1 MYGCSANFLER
12 KARDSEFYYAIQL
25 DEERGCRSIF
35 WCDAR
40 ARKSYKKIS
49 DVIVFDVTYKTN
61 SFSMPFASFTGV
73 NHHRQST
80 LFGCALLSDEREKTF
95 VWLFRQWLNCMWN
108 ESPGAIITDQ
118 DLAICNATKKVFPHT
133 HH

>member
-1 MYGCSANFLER
+1 MPFNLTKNADAEV
-12 KARDSEFYYAIQL
+12 
-25 DEERGCRSIF
+25 F

-61 SFSMPFASFTGV
+61 SFSMPFAPFTGV

-80 LFGCALLSDEREKTF
+80 LFGCALLSDEREETF
-95 VWLFRQWLNCMWN
+95 VWLYR
-108 ESPGAIITDQ
+108 
-118 DLAICNATKKVFPHT
+118 
-133 HH
+133 